1 MSIHFTFIR
10 KSPKKPLDR
19 MGITP
24 FRIPLSVRLLN
35 FRSDSLLTTNESP
48 LSLLAIAHREVVS

>member
-1 MSIHFTFIR
+1 MSIHFAFIR

-19 MGITP
+19 MGISP

-48 LSLLAIAHREVVS
+48 LSLYAIAHREVVS

>member
-1 MSIHFTFIR
+1 MNIHFTNIR
-10 KSPKKPLDR
+10 NSPIYPLDR

-35 FRSDSLLTTNESP
+35 FRSVSSVTPNESP
-48 LSLLAIAHREVVS
+48 LSLYAIAHREVVS